1 MEAYHGGKIFWTMHA
16 GLLPRLRFRTTSM
29 AEGLRVRIH
38 LPPAVSHTKPIIMT
52 GVEPSSLAI
61 RLNRPVNKYL
71 PPRPGRMA
79 QRAQVDDLDDR
90 AARANDVPPS
100 ANGCCAGSTGCCR
113 AKGTG
118 HARR

>member
-29 AEGLRVRIH
+29 AERLRVRIR

-79 QRAQVDDLDDR
+79 PRAPVDDRVVEPPD
-90 AARANDVPPS
+90 DVPPGERLLRWVDRLLS
-100 ANGCCAGSTGCCR
+100 R
-113 AKGTG
+113 
-118 HARR
+118 